1 MTGPA
6 EVVVRNRPW
15 LRLLSL
21 PLLGLGI
28 CAWLALF
35 ALVTSST
42 AGIGIKI
49 VIGFVVLVLALAITL
64 GAPAGLLLK
73 ETFSPTEITVRKY
86 LRTHRIEAASASRIR
101 QVRAAVRT
109 GRFQVPIGRL
119 QVVGDETAG
128 PMAPR
133 AILDET
139 LTHAEAAMA
148 VLDEWVRR
156 RPELVADDRGAREVF
171 ESRGVLAPRDA

>member
-1 MTGPA
+1 MNGPA

-15 LRLLSL
+15 LRALSI

-28 CAWLALF
+28 CAWLALV
-35 ALVTSST
+35 ALVTSPT

-49 VIGFVVLVLALAITL
+49 VIGAVVLVLAVTLTL
-64 GAPAGLLLK
+64 GAPAGFLLR
-73 ETFSPTEITVRKY
+73 ETFSPTGITVRKY
-86 LRTHRIEAASASRIR
+86 LRARRIDAATASRIR

-119 QVVGDETAG
+119 QVVGDEAAG
-128 PMAPR
+128 PTAPR

-139 LTHAEAAMA
+139 LTHADAAMA

-156 RPELVADDRGAREVF
+156 RPELVADDRAAREVF
-171 ESRGVLAPRDA
+171 ESRGVLSARDA